1 MHGLCSA
8 AVHEFWFPLRALLAH
23 LLIKRTSPGR
33 LALWPAAL
41 GMSLSRLC
49 SPLLRWRL
57 CAMQVTLTRPLG
69 KVPRRRVM
77 SHSEPTQLVFTP
89 GLKLSTRGE
98 RQEMSFP
105 GSIYKAGPF
114 EQRQE
119 SLKALEG
126 GIESHLPP
134 PSVGWQPEQSRQL
147 NISFPTPFLNAV
159 EFLQVHHAGGVL
171 LP

>member
-1 MHGLCSA
+1 MA
-8 AVHEFWFPLRALLAH
+8 F
-23 LLIKRTSPGR
+23 RTR
-33 LALWPAAL
+33 RV
-41 GMSLSRLC
+41 SLSRLC

-134 PSVGWQPEQSRQL
+134 PSVGWQPKQVAAAKHF
-147 NISFPTPFLNAV
+147 FPYS
-159 EFLQVHHAGGVL
+159 
-171 LP
+171 LPECS